1 MSSLNSVIQL
11 STNRLPSYQQEHSH
25 HDLIL
30 DFPRPYPHI
39 AYLQYLP
46 AGYAFFLD
54 INQQHIV
61 RSSYHV
67 PPSLDVL
74 DRSVFT
80 PFPPIPNP
88 THANN
93 QTLPRYPDMMV
104 EKKKTE
110 IGELKKATAND
121 MVEWLRHD
129 GIYRKKLGWSAEWD
143 PKHIFDP
150 PIPQQYPPVGSS
162 GPIYVKQ
169 QLHPELDLSTAIKE
183 EAIYEEHKK
192 YIKKMIK
199 EHKKLIP
206 AAIKEIDRR
215 LVEAGVS
222 KQEVDDLTTGV
233 ATDAY
238 KKLARLDEATGRCI
252 PSSRIQFRVMS
263 DLLPGEWMAID
274 IYLPQSC
281 ELEDFE
287 DCMLRHGLAMYAY
300 QDILQTAGQTPHDK
314 DVPQVAKRDDSTF
327 PGLAK
332 RSGCNT
338 KVWGYKIAENDKDD
352 TELRSLEGWEGLCNQ
367 EDFSTL
373 MKILV
378 GDKTKTA
385 LVCHET
391 TLITTKKARETIPEA
406 ATKEQE
412 TFYTFDGEVD
422 DFVDDGQINME
433 LEGCIPIP
441 DDFDWSQVQNGRLIR
456 PSKDELRMTTRSA
469 AKRVIDR

>member
-1 MSSLNSVIQL
+1 MQM
-11 STNRLPSYQQEHSH
+11 T
-25 HDLIL
+25 
-30 DFPRPYPHI
+30 
-39 AYLQYLP
+39 A
-46 AGYAFFLD
+46 AG
-54 INQQHIV
+54 
-61 RSSYHV
+61 
-67 PPSLDVL
+67 
-74 DRSVFT
+74 
-80 PFPPIPNP
+80 
-88 THANN
+88 
-93 QTLPRYPDMMV
+93 
-104 EKKKTE
+104 K
-110 IGELKKATAND
+110 LKKATAND

-150 PIPQQYPPVGSS
+150 PIPEQHSR

-169 QLHPELDLSTAIKE
+169 QIHPELDLSTAIKE

-215 LVEAGVS
+215 LAEAGVS
-222 KQEVDDLTTGV
+222 KQEVDDLTTGA

-238 KKLARLDEATGRCI
+238 KKLARLDEATGRCV

-281 ELEDFE
+281 EFEDFE
-287 DCMLRHGLAMYAY
+287 DCMLTHGLAMYAY
-300 QDILQTAGQTPHDK
+300 QDTLQTAVETTPDK
-314 DVPQVAKRDDSTF
+314 DVPQGAEQDNATF

-332 RSGCNT
+332 KSGCDT
-338 KVWGYKIAENDKDD
+338 KVWGYKIAEKDKDD
-352 TELRSLEGWEGLCNQ
+352 MELRSLEGWEGLCSQ
-367 EDFSTL
+367 EDFAIL
-373 MKILV
+373 MKTLV
-378 GDKTKTA
+378 GDKTKMA

-391 TLITTKKARETIPEA
+391 TLIASKKEQETVPKDSTTK
-406 ATKEQE
+406 QE

-422 DFVDDGQINME
+422 DLVDDGKINME

-441 DDFDWSQVQNGRLIR
+441 DDFDWSQVQNGRVIR
-456 PSKDELRMTTRSA
+456 PSKDEGRMKTRSSMNVVDGLG
-469 AKRVIDR
+469 RYH